1 MLVKE
6 IEQLLFCENFDEI
19 INNLSSI
26 ENLSEENQLFLGIA
40 YYKTDKFEL
49 AESIFSNLYETS
61 PTSEITTYLI
71 ITKIKLNLILDALS
85 IYESLCKTEL
95 PSIIE
100 YINKEEYQLALNLT
114 LFLKSIPMDM
124 PIKETQSESL
134 IDLANAYDFSK
145 LSLSLAEKVK
155 LNKNN

>member
-1 MLVKE
+1 MLVEE
-6 IEQLLFCENFDEI
+6 IEDLLLNENFEQI
-19 INNLSSI
+19 INSLGTTSNLSD
-26 ENLSEENQLFLGIA
+26 ENQLFLGIA
-40 YYKTDKFEL
+40 YYKTEKFEL
-49 AESIFSNLYETS
+49 AESIFNNLYETN

-71 ITKIKLNLILDALS
+71 ITKIKLNLLLDALS
-85 IYESLCKTEL
+85 IYENLCKTEL

-100 YINKEEYQLALNLT
+100 YINKKEYQLALNLT

-145 LSLSLAEKVK
+145 LSLLLAEKAK
-155 LNKNN
+155 